1 MPQPREGE
9 HLATVL
15 FYGLVLLLAYL
26 VYRVFEPFLVPLG
39 WAIVLAVF
47 FYPLYTRLEKRLG
60 STRAATLSTLGVTLI
75 LIVPALLLMT
85 LFVRPAL
92 AAALNSE
99 HQRATGQFAWLG
111 RAWRA
116 CR

>member
-39 WAIVLAVF
+39 WAIVLGVF
-47 FYPLYTRLEKRLG
+47 FCPLDTRLEKRLG
-60 STRAATLSTLGVTLI
+60 STRAPTLSTLGVTLI
-75 LIVPALLLMT
+75 LIVPVLLLLT
-85 LFVRPAL
+85 LFVRQGL
-92 AAALNSE
+92 EAALSLDRE
-99 HQRATGQFAWLG
+99 RSRGQFPWRR
-111 RAWRA
+111 RAWGW
-116 CR
+116 